1 MESRRTF
8 FFFFTRGW
16 CVSCLRACFGAR
28 LLLQSHYYRNLSEG
42 ADRVGG
48 QLRGDKECPF
58 GGVTKSG
65 RVWRRVPESNARS
78 VRTIMTQQSNESSR
92 GVNIA
97 RKTSH
102 NYNRPGSSAKALCW
116 HVSKYTRL
124 CTLHKRYVILK
135 PVHNLCHL
143 FYHKCEG
150 NAHLWSTSSEQSG
163 RGFSRSWGISL
174 WRTVNPVN

>member
-1 MESRRTF
+1 MNRDGTVF
-8 FFFFTRGW
+8 LTGGG
-16 CVSCLRACFGAR
+16 CVSCLHACLGAR
-28 LLLQSHYYRNLSEG
+28 LLPQSYQYPNLSEG
-42 ADRVGG
+42 ADCIGG

-102 NYNRPGSSAKALCW
+102 NYNRPGSSAKALSW

-124 CTLHKRYVILK
+124 CALHKRYIILK
-135 PVHNLCHL
+135 QVHNHCHL
-143 FYHKCEG
+143 FYHTCEG
-150 NAHLWSTSSEQSG
+150 NAHL
-163 RGFSRSWGISL
+163 
-174 WRTVNPVN
+174 